1 MNSLIKIHPAD
12 NVAVALKDLSA
23 GTTLVVDEQ
32 EITLQEDIP
41 QAHKVALQTFAQN
54 DQIIKYGCPI
64 GHALQTIELGHR
76 VYQDNILG
84 SSQPLAV

>member
-23 GTTLVVDEQ
+23 GTTLVVDEL
-32 EITLQEDIP
+32 EITLQEEVP

-54 DQIIKYGCPI
+54 DLVVKYGCSI
-64 GHALQTIELGHR
+64 GHALKTIEFGHR
-76 VYQDNILG
+76 IDQDNICTN
-84 SSQPLAV
+84 